1 MDDRHQRSP
10 RIRVEKLSAIKKEV
24 ALMPTKSNTQAK
36 VKTKK
41 KTKIKY
47 VRDSIY
53 RGDDISDL
61 RILDQTLDKRSF
73 NSSVLETSGIL
84 NISDVVKP
92 PRALPKVRYFSEN
105 PNRWDHPINFELP
118 HKTVFLKHEDKFW
131 DNQKLLDFYR
141 RTDPMRD
148 IKL

>member
-10 RIRVEKLSAIKKEV
+10 LIRVEKLSSIKKEV

-61 RILDQTLDKRSF
+61 RILDQTLDKRRDRK
-73 NSSVLETSGIL
+73 SV
-84 NISDVVKP
+84 V
-92 PRALPKVRYFSEN
+92 
-105 PNRWDHPINFELP
+105 
-118 HKTVFLKHEDKFW
+118 
-131 DNQKLLDFYR
+131 
-141 RTDPMRD
+141 
-148 IKL
+148 